1 MRMSK
6 PKSLRKSYRT
16 KLEEGFPETMK
27 LVIGDEEIEYT
38 KSMSLRYGENPH
50 QPAAFYSPKQGP
62 LTTGAMEILKTGKGG
77 LSQTNLEDVNNS
89 MNIVRYFEEPACA
102 VMKHLNPSGVAA
114 SKGPEDSLRE
124 IYARARD
131 SDSLAAFGSVV
142 GFNTS
147 VDEGTAEEIL
157 ASYVEGVVAPD
168 YDDRALELFGE
179 KKDLRV
185 IKVENLKEMSRFIG
199 EPLRPA
205 MVSMQMDGSIVL
217 TAPMLTKIKSP
228 GDLRVVTETKPTEA
242 QLADLIFSWYVCMNV
257 RSNGVV
263 LSKGR
268 ATLGVGTGQQDRVTA
283 VRLALEKAVARG
295 HGDEIAGSALASDGF
310 FPFRDSIDL
319 LAEYGVTACIQPGGS
334 IRDKSVRKACDE
346 HGIAMAFTDER
357 CFRHF

>member
-1 MRMSK
+1 
-6 PKSLRKSYRT
+6 LRKSYRT

-50 QPAAFYSPKQGP
+50 QPAAFYSPSQGP

-89 MNIVRYFEEPACA
+89 MNIVRYFEESACA

-114 SKGPEDSLRE
+114 SRGKGDSLRE

-131 SDSLAAFGSVV
+131 SDSLAAYGSVV
-142 GFNTS
+142 GFNTR
-147 VDEGTAEEIL
+147 VDVGVAEEIL
-157 ASYVEGVVAPD
+157 ASYVEGVVAPA
-168 YDDRALELFGE
+168 YEEGVLELFEG

-185 IKVENLKEMSRFIG
+185 IKVVNLNEMSRYIG
-199 EPLRPA
+199 EPLRPV

-217 TAPMLTKIKSP
+217 TSPMLTKIKGP
-228 GDLRVVTETKPTEA
+228 DDLRVVTETKPTDE

-263 LSKGR
+263 LSKGK

-283 VRLALEKAVARG
+283 VRLALEKAVVRG
-295 HGDEIAGSALASDGF
+295 HGEELPGSVLASDGF
-310 FPFRDSIDL
+310 FPFRDSVDL

-334 IRDKSVRKACDE
+334 IRDKSVRQACNE
-346 HGIAMAFTDER
+346 HGIAMALTDER

>member
-1 MRMSK
+1 
-6 PKSLRKSYRT
+6 LRKSYRT
-16 KLEEGFPETMK
+16 RLEEGFPETMK
-27 LVIGDEEIEYT
+27 LVIGNEEIEYT

-50 QPAAFYSPKQGP
+50 QPAAFYSPSRGS

-89 MNIVRYFEEPACA
+89 MNIVRYFGEPACA

-114 SKGPEDSLRE
+114 SRGPGDNLRE

-142 GFNTS
+142 GFNTP
-147 VDEGTAEEIL
+147 VDERTAEEVL
-157 ASYVEGVVAPD
+157 TSYVEGVVAPG
-168 YDDRALELFGE
+168 YDDGALELFEG

-185 IKVENLKEMSRFIG
+185 IKIEKLEEMSRFIG
-199 EPLRPA
+199 EPLKPV

-217 TAPMLTKIKSP
+217 TAPMLTKIKGSD
-228 GDLRVVTETKPTEA
+228 DLRVVTETKPTDE
-242 QLADLIFSWYVCMNV
+242 QLADLVFSWYVCMNV

-295 HGDEIAGSALASDGF
+295 HENELPGSALASDGF

-319 LAEYGVTACIQPGGS
+319 LAEYGVAACVQPGGS

-346 HGIAMAFTDER
+346 HGISMAFTDER
-357 CFRHF
+357 CFSHF

>member
-1 MRMSK
+1 LSK

-16 KLEEGFPETMK
+16 RLEEGFPETMK

-50 QPAAFYSPKQGP
+50 QPAAFYSPKQVP

-114 SKGPEDSLRE
+114 SRGPGDSLRE
-124 IYARARD
+124 VYARARD

-142 GFNTS
+142 GFNAR

-157 ASYVEGVVAPD
+157 ASYVEGVVAPAFD
-168 YDDRALELFGE
+168 EEALELFEG

-185 IKVENLKEMSRFIG
+185 IRVENLGEMSRFKG
-199 EPLRPA
+199 EPLRPV

-217 TAPMLTKIKSP
+217 TAPMLTKIKGP
-228 GDLRVVTETKPTEA
+228 DDLRVVTKTEPTED
-242 QLADLIFSWYVCMNV
+242 QFADLIFSWYVCMNV

-263 LSKGR
+263 LSNGK

-295 HGDEIAGSALASDGF
+295 HGDKLPGSVLSSDGF

-319 LAEYGVTACIQPGGS
+319 LAEYGVAACVQPGGS
-334 IRDKSVRKACDE
+334 IRDKSVRKACNE
-346 HGIAMAFTDER
+346 HGIAMVFTDER

>member
-1 MRMSK
+1 LSK

-16 KLEEGFPETMK
+16 RLEEGFPETMK

-50 QPAAFYSPKQGP
+50 QPAAFYSPSRGP
-62 LTTGAMEILKTGKGG
+62 HTTGAMEVLKTGKGG

-89 MNIVRYFEEPACA
+89 MNIVRYFEDPACA

-114 SKGPEDSLRE
+114 SRGPRDGLRE

-131 SDSLAAFGSVV
+131 TDSLAAFGSVV
-142 GFNTS
+142 GFNTT
-147 VDEGTAEEIL
+147 VDEGTAKEIL
-157 ASYVEGVVAPD
+157 ASYVEGVVAPA
-168 YDDRALELFGE
+168 YDEKALELFEG
-179 KKDLRV
+179 KKNLRV
-185 IKVENLKEMSRFIG
+185 IRVDNLGEMSRFKG
-199 EPLRPA
+199 EPLRPV

-217 TAPMLTKIKSP
+217 SAPMLTKIRGP
-228 GDLRVVTETKPTEA
+228 DDLRVVTEKRPTDE
-242 QLADLIFSWYVCMNV
+242 QFADLIVSWYVCMNV

-268 ATLGVGTGQQDRVTA
+268 ATLGVGTGQQDRVAA

-295 HGDEIAGSALASDGF
+295 HGDELPGSVLASDGF

-319 LAEYGVTACIQPGGS
+319 LAEYGVAACVQPGGS
-334 IRDKSVRKACDE
+334 IRDKSVREACDE
-346 HGIAMAFTDER
+346 HGIAMVFTDER